1 MPRLRACRASGVAA
15 LLSRPCCATAAP
27 RRTSATAA
35 AAPAAAPAGLTR
47 DRPEIGGAVLGV
59 EAVRGRST
67 IVRASWTSPMR
78 LLMPRNAVA
87 LRVAPPPL
95 PTASAGV
102 GATQPAAG
110 ANWVYSVTYG
120 GGLVSGDAVAVAADI
135 GAGCTTVLATQ
146 SSTKVYGPH
155 QIVACPNPEGVTR
168 QGLEARVGDGALLAV
183 LPDPIVCYADA
194 VLEQSAALELAE
206 HGSVVAVDPFTAG
219 QTSAQ
224 PIKAL
229 FAHATN

>member
-1 MPRLRACRASGVAA
+1 MILDYNTLQVHEGDKRLGS
-15 LLSRPCCATAAP
+15 PN
-27 RRTSATAA
+27 
-35 AAPAAAPAGLTR
+35 AAAPAGLTR

-194 VLEQSAALELAE
+194 VLEQSAVLELAE

-219 QTSAQ
+219 LAAKPCLHTQ
-224 PIKAL
+224 PTETERL
-229 FAHATN
+229 TATVLGPRAGATW